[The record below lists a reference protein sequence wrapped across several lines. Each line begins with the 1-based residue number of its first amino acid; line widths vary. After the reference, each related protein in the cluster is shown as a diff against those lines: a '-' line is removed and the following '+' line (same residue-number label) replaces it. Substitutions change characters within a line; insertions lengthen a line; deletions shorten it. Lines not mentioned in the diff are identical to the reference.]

1 MKKNKEQTPISV
13 RLWETNDRREDGRT
27 EIRITVSKGEESS
40 ESIALTTHEELYLGV
55 ILEWRTGYE
64 RIYTADEF
72 LSEMDGHSQIQRIR
86 TWAKYAIKRYS
97 K

>member
-1 MKKNKEQTPISV
+1 MKDKKEQPPIRV
-13 RLWETNDRREDGRT
+13 RLWETTDLREDGRK
-27 EIRITVSKGEESS
+27 EVRITVSKGEDST

-55 ILEWRTGYE
+55 IMEWRDGYE

-86 TWAKYAIKRYS
+86 TWAKYAIKRYD